1 MEAYSFHTTITPCYA
16 WHCLSLI
23 WLVSC
28 LVSSLPSKGS
38 QANIHQGFVTRCY
51 GGVKDATLTLQSI
64 HSLIRSQ
71 TDVMDDVSA
80 WVPMQWLASSASL
93 DNSIYTTHCA
103 WSHRINIWACLPFS
117 RGAFGAFS
125 EFITPRGRCLCSSL
139 FSVSKITFRPSC
151 RRVAYSAR
159 LKSKDLHLGDNRCLI
174 CAVMWDEVKA
184 DRETVMNL
192 YKNVLSSTTT
202 EPGGMHTMNYFH
214 PFYFFTIII
223 PIHVCQ
229 LQ

>member
-1 MEAYSFHTTITPCYA
+1 MVELKTPLLHYSLY
-16 WHCLSLI
+16 
-23 WLVSC
+23 
-28 LVSSLPSKGS
+28 
-38 QANIHQGFVTRCY
+38 
-51 GGVKDATLTLQSI
+51 I
-64 HSLIRSQ
+64 HSSDHRLMWWMMCLPECLCS
-71 TDVMDDVSA
+71 DSVSE
-80 WVPMQWLASSASL
+80 ASSASL

-139 FSVSKITFRPSC
+139 FSVSKITFCPSC

-192 YKNVLSSTTT
+192 YKNVLSSMTT